1 MTHRKPIIGG
11 NWKMNTDLES
21 GMQLAG
27 QIVDGLQQSKQ
38 CDVVI
43 FPPFPYL
50 QAIETVIADSSI
62 WLGGQDVWQQPTGAF
77 TGEVSNSM
85 LLDVGCTFVL
95 AGHSERRHVIGE
107 TNELIHQKVVSAL
120 AAGLQVI
127 LCVGETQDERN
138 AGETMN
144 IVLSQV
150 SSGLNGISTQDMD
163 NVVIAYEPVWAIG
176 TGDTATPEDAQTVH
190 AAIRSQL
197 DSQFD
202 KNIAQSIR
210 IQYGGSVN
218 AENAASLFACNDIDG
233 ALVGGASLSAEPFT
247 AIIGAASHS

>member
-27 QIVDGLQQSKQ
+27 LIVDEHQQTDL

-50 QAIETVIADSSI
+50 QAIETVIADSAIS
-62 WLGGQDVWQQPTGAF
+62 LGSQDVWHEQSGAF

-85 LLDVGCTFVL
+85 LLDVGCNFVL

-107 TNELIHQKVVSAL
+107 TNELIHQKVVASIAE
-120 AAGLQVI
+120 GLQVI
-127 LCVGETQDERN
+127 LCVGETKDQRN

-150 SSGLNGISTQDMD
+150 ASGLDGLSTQDMV

-190 AAIRSQL
+190 AAIRAQL
-197 DSQFD
+197 EAQFD
-202 KNIAQSIR
+202 ETVAQTVR

-218 AENAASLFACNDIDG
+218 AENAALLFACNDIDG

-247 AIIGAASHS
+247 AIIGAACHS

>member
-1 MTHRKPIIGG
+1 M
-11 NWKMNTDLES
+11 
-21 GMQLAG
+21 
-27 QIVDGLQQSKQ
+27 
-38 CDVVI
+38 
-43 FPPFPYL
+43 
-50 QAIETVIADSSI
+50 
-62 WLGGQDVWQQPTGAF
+62 
-77 TGEVSNSM
+77 
-85 LLDVGCTFVL
+85 
-95 AGHSERRHVIGE
+95 
-107 TNELIHQKVVSAL
+107 IHQKVVSAL